1 MASEYS
7 WVPSQREYDMEKQ
20 ERQCKSV
27 PTEEHPLR
35 GTVVTNLSSKG
46 TKEKKK
52 EKPKEQAE
60 MLDPLSMMA
69 TQTFEGIDP
78 LSMMLQEQ
86 TLEEKKKEPIKSR
99 FSQAEITETEEEY
112 IDDSFEA
119 WTSKKINILS
129 KYTTSERLSITTSFL
144 SGTQVDKAKQMT
156 TTATDKMKTRLEQLD
171 DFEEG
176 SLKEMLNLSQ
186 QDYVNKID
194 DLNQELLKAWGADQ
208 RVKSLKIS
216 IQCAKLLGDISV
228 MPFYPSKFV
237 LVTDILDNFGT
248 LVYERIKSKS
258 VIVTGGS
265 NKPVPLPDDFT
276 PDQVPESAKETCRN
290 WFYKVASIRELIPRL
305 YVEMAILK
313 CYNFLTKG
321 EYYRALTRLVR
332 QIRGIGNPLVACY
345 ARAYLCRVGMNV
357 APKVKDHQKPCVFDF
372 LFSYGQMTD
381 VSVQNSLAK
390 QGIEMPKYLQLYA
403 PAVEWILQCI
413 SFKASEEVLAE
424 ILENC
429 KSCHSTMVLNS
440 VMSSFDPAFISK
452 RAMEISALIKEC
464 DDFGLPKSQLYKTLG
479 NSVTVAD
486 PPESDRLSLLNEVWK
501 VVTKIKDPAVYIE
514 VADAWIEYPIKH
526 FTARELNTLLGDI
539 IKHMTPDRAF
549 EDHYPQLISIV
560 SKVVSNMKD
569 FNALFQMEKFLPFLD
584 MFQKESMKVD
594 ACKTIMEAF
603 IRFQKEDTTDPVII
617 NALTQICKTMHDSV
631 NSLSLEDNRRFIGNL
646 ISRFVQT
653 VDYGRDFEQQLN
665 FYVLARDSFT
675 NLDNVLTVL
684 VQRVNS
690 LAMRTRDIV
699 KGNHTRKTAAFVRAC
714 MAYCFITIPSMI
726 DIFQRLKLYLL
737 SGQVALANQAIG
749 QADAFLRT
757 AVNLIAEVPA
767 TIEIDLKAR
776 TSEPYLK
783 EFIYNL
789 LSTLLVVPDHPE
801 HGTLYLFR
809 GLLNVVQD
817 YAWEESSDAR
827 ARVYLNA
834 IVTLSASCQDSYL
847 YQIDKVDSNDKLY
860 GADKKFI
867 AEVVKIVDT
876 LLKQVLEDIISFG
889 EKNPKVQ
896 GQLLIALINRIIISA
911 DLESPQMTKLA
922 LNLWKKAQDNPR
934 SDGKLMGRI
943 LRHVKEANQNKRS
956 FQDLAIAMTQPS
968 RA

>member
-1 MASEYS
+1 M
-7 WVPSQREYDMEKQ
+7 
-20 ERQCKSV
+20 
-27 PTEEHPLR
+27 
-35 GTVVTNLSSKG
+35 
-46 TKEKKK
+46 
-52 EKPKEQAE
+52 
-60 MLDPLSMMA
+60 
-69 TQTFEGIDP
+69 
-78 LSMMLQEQ
+78 
-86 TLEEKKKEPIKSR
+86 
-99 FSQAEITETEEEY
+99 
-112 IDDSFEA
+112 DD
-119 WTSKKINILS
+119 
-129 KYTTSERLSITTSFL
+129 
-144 SGTQVDKAKQMT
+144 V
-156 TTATDKMKTRLEQLD
+156 
-171 DFEEG
+171 
-176 SLKEMLNLSQ
+176 
-186 QDYVNKID
+186 
-194 DLNQELLKAWGADQ
+194 
-208 RVKSLKIS
+208 
-216 IQCAKLLGDISV
+216 
-228 MPFYPSKFV
+228 FV
-237 LVTDILDNFGT
+237 L
-248 LVYERIKSKS
+248 R
-258 VIVTGGS
+258 
-265 NKPVPLPDDFT
+265 
-276 PDQVPESAKETCRN
+276 
-290 WFYKVASIRELIPRL
+290 
-305 YVEMAILK
+305 
-313 CYNFLTKG
+313 

-345 ARAYLCRVGMNV
+345 ARAYLCRLKVSSQVGMNV

-372 LFSYGQMTD
+372 LFSYGQ
-381 VSVQNSLAK
+381 
-390 QGIEMPKYLQLYA
+390 
-403 PAVEWILQCI
+403 
-413 SFKASEEVLAE
+413 EVLAE

-922 LNLWKKAQDNPR
+922 LNLWRKAQDNPRSDGKLMTTESTIRIMIEYYLQFLPTRKSFDSNDKLYGADKKFIAEVVKIVDTLLKQVLEDIISFGEKNPKVQGQLLIALINRIIISADLESPQMTKLALNLWKKAQDNPR